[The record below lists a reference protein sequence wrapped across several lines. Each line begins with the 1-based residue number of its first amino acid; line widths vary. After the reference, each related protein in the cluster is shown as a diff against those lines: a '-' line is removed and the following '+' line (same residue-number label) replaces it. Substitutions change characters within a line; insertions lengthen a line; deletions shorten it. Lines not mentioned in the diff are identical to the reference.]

1 MFISSSAE
9 QPLDLALNEDQKMM
23 VDAARRVN
31 EKFVAPLLAAHD
43 PLKALPK
50 QAILDLFQKAAD
62 LGLTAARIPE
72 KSGGAGLKLL
82 DYGLMVEQLPPSMM
96 LMVQPH
102 EATSTRIYF
111 GGSEEMRERYL
122 PDLIAGRKVAA
133 TGSTEPDHGSDPRGI
148 QTTATPDGKDH
159 VLLNGR
165 KQWISNAPVCD
176 LIYVT
181 CRMPDGQGGYRMARV
196 VVDREETPF
205 ETRELAMH
213 GLCQAPLGEVL
224 FDNCRVPLRN
234 VCPDDADTAR
244 LLTITWLAN
253 RPAVGLMAVGLA
265 QRALELACEY
275 AGVRRQFGKP
285 IGAFQ
290 AIQNDL
296 ADIQTLVVTAR
307 LACYHALAAIDR
319 GERANGI
326 SAMAKRYAV
335 DASEKAIALAMRI
348 HGAMGLSR
356 ELGLEQMA
364 RDVRT
369 LTIPDG
375 TPGILALI
383 QGRELTGLDPF
394 R

>member
-1 MFISSSAE
+1 MDFG
-9 QPLDLALNEDQKMM
+9 LNEDQQMM
-23 VDAARRVN
+23 VDAARKLDD
-31 EKFVAPLLAAHD
+31 KFIQPLLNSHD
-43 PLKALPK
+43 KFKPLPK
-50 QAILDLFQKAAD
+50 EAILSILQRVAG
-62 LGLTAARIPE
+62 LGLTSARIPE
-72 KSGGAGLKLL
+72 EGGGAGLKML
-82 DYGLMVEQLPPSMM
+82 DYGLLVEQLPPTIM

-102 EATSTRIYF
+102 EATTTRIYF
-111 GGSEEMRERYL
+111 GGTPEQRTRYVPRLMAGEM
-122 PDLIAGRKVAA
+122 IGA

-148 QTTATPDGKDH
+148 KTTATPDGAGN
-159 VLLNGR
+159 VILTGR
-165 KQWISNAPVCD
+165 KQWISNATVCD

-181 CRMPDGQGGYRMARV
+181 CRVPNGSGGHTMARV
-196 VVDREETPF
+196 IVDRSETAF
-205 ETRELAMH
+205 ETRELQMH

-224 FDNCRVPLRN
+224 FENAKVPERN
-234 VCPDDADTAR
+234 LCPESADTAR

-265 QRALELACEY
+265 QRALNMAREY
-275 AGVRRQFGKP
+275 AGVRKQFGKP

-296 ADIQTLVVTAR
+296 ADMETLIVTAR

-319 GERANGI
+319 GERANGL
-326 SAMAKRYAV
+326 SALAKRYAV
-335 DASEKAIALAMRI
+335 DASDKAIALAMRI

-356 ELGLEQMA
+356 ELGLEQLA
-364 RDVRT
+364 RDVRS

>member
-1 MFISSSAE
+1 VDFGLTDE
-9 QPLDLALNEDQKMM
+9 QRMM
-23 VDAARRVN
+23 VEAAQRMN
-31 EKFVAPLLAAHD
+31 ERFVQPLLASHD
-43 PLKALPK
+43 KFKALPRE
-50 QAILDLFQKAAD
+50 AVLSVLQKAAD

-72 KSGGAGLKLL
+72 EGGGAGLKML
-82 DYGLMVEQLPPSMM
+82 DYGLMVEQLPPSIM

-111 GGSEEMRERYL
+111 GGTAEHRERFL
-122 PDLIAGRKVAA
+122 PDLLTGRKIAA

-148 QTTATPDGKDH
+148 KTTATPDGEGN
-159 VLLNGR
+159 VILQGR

-181 CRMPDGQGGYRMARV
+181 CRIPNDAGGFKMARV
-196 VVDREETPF
+196 LVDKSETPF
-205 ETRELAMH
+205 ETRELQMH

-224 FDNCRVPLRN
+224 FDNIKVPQRN
-234 VCPDDADTAR
+234 LCPESADTAR
-244 LLTITWLAN
+244 LLTITWMAN

-265 QRALELACEY
+265 QHALNMAREY
-275 AGVRRQFGKP
+275 AGVRKQFGKP
-285 IGAFQ
+285 IGTFQ
-290 AIQNDL
+290 LIQNDL
-296 ADIQTLVVTAR
+296 ADIETLVVTAR
-307 LACYHALAAIDR
+307 LTCYHALAAIDR
-319 GERANGI
+319 GERANGL

-335 DASEKAIALAMRI
+335 NACEKAIAIAMRV

-356 ELGLEQMA
+356 ELGLEQLA

-369 LTIPDG
+369 LTMPDG

-383 QGRELTGLDPF
+383 QGRELTGFDAF

>member
-1 MFISSSAE
+1 MDF
-9 QPLDLALNEDQKMM
+9 ALSDDQQMM
-23 VDAARRVN
+23 VDAARRLN
-31 EKFVAPLLAAHD
+31 EKFVQPLLAAHD

-50 QAILDLFQKAAD
+50 DAVLSVLQKAAD

-72 KSGGAGLKLL
+72 EGGGAGLKML
-82 DYGLMVEQLPPSMM
+82 DYGLMVEQLPPSIM

-111 GGSEEMRERYL
+111 GGSIEQRERLL

-148 QTTATPDGKDH
+148 KTTATADGEGH
-159 VLLNGR
+159 VVLTGR

-176 LIYVT
+176 LLYVT
-181 CRMPDGQGGYRMARV
+181 CRMADPAGGFKMARV
-196 VVDREETPF
+196 IVEREDSPF

-224 FDNCRVPLRN
+224 FDATRVPVHN
-234 VCPDDADTAR
+234 VCPESADTAR

-265 QRALELACEY
+265 QRALDMARDY
-275 AGVRRQFGKP
+275 AGVRKQFGKP

-296 ADIQTLVVTAR
+296 ADIETLVVTAR
-307 LACYHALAAIDR
+307 LTCYHALAAIDR
-319 GERANGI
+319 GERANGL

-335 DASEKAIALAMRI
+335 DACDKAIAIAMRV

-356 ELGLEQMA
+356 ELGLEQLA

-383 QGRELTGLDPF
+383 QGRELTGIDPF

>member
-1 MFISSSAE
+1 LPFE
-9 QPLDLALNEDQKMM
+9 YQPGADVDFALSDDQQMM
-23 VDAARRVN
+23 VDAARKLN
-31 EKFVAPLLAAHD
+31 EKFVQPLLAAHD
-43 PLKALPK
+43 KLKPLPK
-50 QAILDLFQKAAD
+50 EAILGVMQRVAD

-72 KSGGAGLKLL
+72 EGGGAGLKML
-82 DYGLMVEQLPPSMM
+82 DYGLMVEQLPPTIM

-102 EATSTRIYF
+102 EATTTRIYF
-111 GGSEEMRERYL
+111 GGTPEQRERFV
-122 PDLIAGRKVAA
+122 PRLIAGEIVGA

-148 QTTATPDGKDH
+148 KTTATPDGEGNVSLK
-159 VLLNGR
+159 GR
-165 KQWISNAPVCD
+165 KQWISNATVCD

-181 CRMPDGQGGYRMARV
+181 CRMPDGAGGHKMTRV
-196 VVDREETPF
+196 IVDRAETPF
-205 ETRELAMH
+205 ETRELEMH

-224 FDNCRVPLRN
+224 FENCRVPERN
-234 VCPDDADTAR
+234 VCPESADTAR

-265 QRALELACEY
+265 QRALNMAREY
-275 AGVRRQFGKP
+275 AGVRKQFGKP

-296 ADIQTLVVTAR
+296 ADMETLIVTAR

-319 GERANGI
+319 GDRANGL

-335 DASEKAIALAMRI
+335 EASEKAIALAMRI

-356 ELGLEQMA
+356 ELGLEQLA

-383 QGRELTGLDPF
+383 QGRELTGIDPF

>member
-1 MFISSSAE
+1 MDFG
-9 QPLDLALNEDQKMM
+9 LDDDQQMM

-31 EKFVAPLLAAHD
+31 EKFVQPLLAAHD
-43 PLKALPK
+43 KFKGLPK
-50 QAILDLFQKAAD
+50 QAVLSVLQKAAD

-72 KSGGAGLKLL
+72 EGGGAGLKLL
-82 DYGLMVEQLPPSMM
+82 DYGLMVEQLPPSIM

-111 GGSEEMRERYL
+111 GGSAEQKERFL
-122 PDLIAGRKVAA
+122 PDLIAGRRIGA

-148 QTTATPDGKDH
+148 KTTATPDGAGH
-159 VLLNGR
+159 VMLNGR

-181 CRMPDGQGGYRMARV
+181 CRMPDDAGGYKMARV
-196 VVDREETPF
+196 LVDRSETPF
-205 ETRELAMH
+205 ETRELEMH
-213 GLCQAPLGEVL
+213 GLCQAPLGEV
-224 FDNCRVPLRN
+224 FFENNRIPLRN
-234 VCPDDADTAR
+234 VCPESADTAR

-265 QRALELACEY
+265 QRALDMAREY
-275 AGVRRQFGKP
+275 AGVRKQFGKP

-290 AIQNDL
+290 VIQNDL
-296 ADIQTLVVTAR
+296 ADIETLVVTAR

-319 GERANGI
+319 GERANGL
-326 SAMAKRYAV
+326 SALAKRYAV
-335 DASEKAIALAMRI
+335 DASDKAIAIAMRV

-356 ELGLEQMA
+356 ELGLEQLA
-364 RDVRT
+364 RDVRS
-369 LTIPDG
+369 LSIPDG

>member
-1 MFISSSAE
+1 MDFS
-9 QPLDLALNEDQKMM
+9 LNEDQKMLIE
-23 VDAARRVN
+23 ASARLN
-31 EKFVAPLLAAHD
+31 ERFIQPLLDTHQ
-43 PLKALPK
+43 KFKGLPK
-50 QAILDLFQKAAD
+50 EAVLQVLQKAAD

-72 KSGGAGLKLL
+72 EGGGAGLKML
-82 DYGLMVEQLPPSMM
+82 DYGLMVEQLPPSIM

-102 EATSTRIYF
+102 EATTTRIYL
-111 GGSEEMRERYL
+111 GGTQEQRERFV
-122 PDLIAGRKVAA
+122 PDLMAGRIVGA

-148 QTTATPDGKDH
+148 KTTATPDGQGH
-159 VLLNGR
+159 LILNGR

-181 CRMPDGQGGYRMARV
+181 CRIPDSKDGYKMGRLI
-196 VVDREETPF
+196 VDRRETPF
-205 ETRELAMH
+205 ETRELEMH

-224 FDNCRVPLRN
+224 FENCKIPQSQ
-234 VCPDDADTAR
+234 VCPDNEDTAR

-265 QRALELACEY
+265 QRALNMARDY
-275 AGVRRQFGKP
+275 ARVRKQFGKP

-296 ADIQTLVVTAR
+296 ADMETLVITAR

-319 GERANGI
+319 GERANGL

-335 DASEKAIALAMRI
+335 DASDKAIALAMRI

-356 ELGLEQMA
+356 ELGLEQLA

>member
-1 MFISSSAE
+1 M
-9 QPLDLALNEDQKMM
+9 
-23 VDAARRVN
+23 
-31 EKFVAPLLAAHD
+31 
-43 PLKALPK
+43 
-50 QAILDLFQKAAD
+50 
-62 LGLTAARIPE
+62 
-72 KSGGAGLKLL
+72 KLL
-82 DYGLMVEQLPPSMM
+82 DYGLMVEQLPPSIMI
-96 LMVQPH
+96 MVQPH
-102 EATSTRIYF
+102 EATCTRIYY
-111 GGSEEMRERYL
+111 GGSAEQRERFL

-148 QTTATPDGKDH
+148 KTTATPDSESH
-159 VLLNGR
+159 VRLNGR

-181 CRMPDGQGGYRMARV
+181 CRMADRAGAFRMARV
-196 VVDREETPF
+196 LVDRSETPF
-205 ETRELAMH
+205 ETRELEMH
-213 GLCQAPLGEVL
+213 GLCQAPMGEVL
-224 FDNCRVPLRN
+224 FDDCKVPMRN
-234 VCPDDADTAR
+234 VCPESADTAR

-265 QRALELACEY
+265 QRALDMAREY

-296 ADIQTLVVTAR
+296 ADIETLVVTAR
-307 LACYHALAAIDR
+307 LTCYHALAAIDR
-319 GERANGI
+319 GVRANGL

-335 DASEKAIALAMRI
+335 DACDKAIAIAMRV

-356 ELGLEQMA
+356 ELGLEQLA

-383 QGRELTGLDPF
+383 QGRELTGVDAF

>member
-1 MFISSSAE
+1 MDF
-9 QPLDLALNEDQKMM
+9 ALSDDQQMM
-23 VDAARRVN
+23 VDAARRLN
-31 EKFVAPLLAAHD
+31 EKFVQPLLDAHD
-43 PLKALPK
+43 RLKPLPK
-50 QAILDLFQKAAD
+50 EAVLSVMQKVAD

-72 KSGGAGLKLL
+72 EGGGAGLKML
-82 DYGLMVEQLPPSMM
+82 DYGLMVEQLPPTIM

-102 EATSTRIYF
+102 EATTTRIFF
-111 GGSEEMRERYL
+111 GGSPQQRERFL
-122 PDLIAGRKVAA
+122 PDLMAGRRIGA

-148 QTTATPDGKDH
+148 KTTVTPDGKGN
-159 VLLNGR
+159 VILKGR
-165 KQWISNAPVCD
+165 KQWISNAPICD
-176 LIYVT
+176 LMYVT
-181 CRMPDGQGGYRMARV
+181 CRMPDEAGAFKPARV
-196 VVDREETPF
+196 LVDRSETPF
-205 ETRELAMH
+205 ETRELEMH

-224 FDNCRVPLRN
+224 FENCVVPQHNL
-234 VCPDDADTAR
+234 CPESADAAR

-265 QRALELACEY
+265 QRALDMAREY
-275 AGVRRQFGKP
+275 AGVRKQFGKP

-290 AIQNDL
+290 VIQNDL
-296 ADIQTLVVTAR
+296 ADIETLVVTAR

-319 GERANGI
+319 GERANGL

-335 DASEKAIALAMRI
+335 EASEKAIAIAMRV

-356 ELGLEQMA
+356 ELGLEQLA

-369 LTIPDG
+369 LTMPDG

-383 QGRELTGLDPF
+383 QGRELTGLDAF